1 MTLGSRAQDHDLSGL
16 TEPLRSHGGP
26 TEQTVPFIISKPT
39 PDLAPSGLRN
49 FDIFDAALNYT
60 RNAIDET

>member
-1 MTLGSRAQDHDLSGL
+1 
-16 TEPLRSHGGP
+16 
-26 TEQTVPFIISKPT
+26 VPFIISKPT